1 MIYLNMNRISDVSTK
16 LIKALAD
23 HKLKKPYK
31 TYFFF
36 IFTFL
41 KEMVFYLINYNSLN
55 ATDLCT
61 RGCIHSGSR

>member
-31 TYFFF
+31 LL
-36 IFTFL
+36 IFLFL
-41 KEMVFYLINYNSLN
+41 HF
-55 ATDLCT
+55 
-61 RGCIHSGSR
+61 

>member
-1 MIYLNMNRISDVSTK
+1 M
-16 LIKALAD
+16 AD

-31 TYFFF
+31 TFDIF

-41 KEMVFYLINYNSLN
+41 KEMVFYFINYNSLN

-61 RGCIHSGSR
+61 RGCIHSGSH